1 MSKRLQGSAVG
12 YAVFLGLIMAAAL
25 LGWIPGTDEVGSSG
39 PLAEHPYRLSM
50 MFVTIILAVGIGAW
64 SALYGL
70 EKDRLFLGLGILI
83 GGGIATGV
91 ILSFAPYILYPND
104 QYPVSFMWTI
114 GGGPIGFAVWL
125 AVSFGRKVMRG
136 GALVAS

>member
-1 MSKRLQGSAVG
+1 MSKHLQASAIG
-12 YAVFLGLIMAAAL
+12 YVVFLGLIMAAAFL
-25 LGWIPGTDEVGSSG
+25 SWIPGTGEAGSDR
-39 PLAEHPYRLSM
+39 LAEHPYRLSM
-50 MFVTIILAVGIGAW
+50 MLVTIILAVGIGAW

-70 EKDRLFLGLGILI
+70 EKDRLFLGLLLLI

-104 QYPVSFMWTI
+104 QYPVSFMWAI